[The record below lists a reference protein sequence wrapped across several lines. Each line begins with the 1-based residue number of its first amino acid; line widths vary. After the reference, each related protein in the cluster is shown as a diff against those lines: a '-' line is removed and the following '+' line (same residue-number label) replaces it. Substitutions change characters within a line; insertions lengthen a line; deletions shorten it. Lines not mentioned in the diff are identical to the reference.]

1 MKKDIYH
8 PPGGILIWVVI
19 FVETITFAMGI
30 LAYTYMRTKNV
41 EVFNTSQLELNK
53 GLATIN
59 TIVLLTGGFLMA
71 MGIQDLKKGWNKRSA
86 QWILGAIV
94 TGIIFLFIK
103 GSEYA
108 VKIEHGHDLRE
119 NLFFTFYWLLTAFH
133 FIHVFVAV
141 IILTALYF
149 NVKRGKYTK
158 DDYFDVETGGAFWHM
173 CDLIWLM
180 LFPVLYLLH

>member
-8 PPGGILIWVVI
+8 PPGGILIWVII
-19 FVETITFAMGI
+19 FVEIITFSMGI
-30 LAYTYMRTKNV
+30 LAYSYMRSKNV
-41 EVFNTSQLELNK
+41 ELFNSSQMTLEK

-71 MGIQDLKKGWNKRSA
+71 MGIQDLKKGLNKQSA
-86 QWILGAIV
+86 RWILGAIL
-94 TGIIFLFIK
+94 TGILFLIIK
-103 GSEYA
+103 GSEYGI
-108 VKIEHGHDLRE
+108 KLEHGHDLRE
-119 NLFFTFYWLLTAFH
+119 NLFFTYYWLLTAFH

-141 IILTALYF
+141 VILTALYF
-149 NVKRGKYTK
+149 SVKKGKYTSEN
-158 DDYFDVETGGAFWHM
+158 YFDVETGGAFWHM